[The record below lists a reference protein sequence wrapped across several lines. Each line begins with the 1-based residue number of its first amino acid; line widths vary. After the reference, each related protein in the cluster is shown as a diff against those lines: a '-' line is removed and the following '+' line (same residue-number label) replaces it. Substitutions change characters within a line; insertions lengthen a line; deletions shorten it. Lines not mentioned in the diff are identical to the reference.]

1 MMQHLPLA
9 LRSLQARNINLFQK
23 NYLTMARLTK
33 SETDKMIFGVCGGL
47 ADYMNVDSTVM
58 RVLFVLITFFGI
70 GSPILVYLILALVMP
85 KN

>member
-1 MMQHLPLA
+1 
-9 LRSLQARNINLFQK
+9 
-23 NYLTMARLTK
+23 MARLTK